1 MNHLECDGVSTSAI
15 RNRARRREYN
25 RKREQGDFSSLLSF
39 CGADLVLSDFTQ
51 TTYEMQK
58 EIDKKAYEEKMKAK
72 LEREEQLRNDF
83 GKIVRKQKQ
92 VKVDEAYEV
101 VE

>member
-1 MNHLECDGVSTSAI
+1 M
-15 RNRARRREYN
+15 
-25 RKREQGDFSSLLSF
+25 
-39 CGADLVLSDFTQ
+39 VLSDFTQ